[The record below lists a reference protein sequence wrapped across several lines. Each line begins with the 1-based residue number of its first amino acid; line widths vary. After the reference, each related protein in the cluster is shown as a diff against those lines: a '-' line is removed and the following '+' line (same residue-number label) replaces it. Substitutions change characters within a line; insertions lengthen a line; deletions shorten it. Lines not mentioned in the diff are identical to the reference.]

1 MIIFFWKKQTFRRK
15 KKEAKNSEKKWKTRA
30 NIFVILSAKGDIA
43 ILMVNSEEHCKNW
56 TIGRVLQKGGTRGIN
71 V

>member
-1 MIIFFWKKQTFRRK
+1 MIIFFFKKKQTFRRRK
-15 KKEAKNSEKKWKTRA
+15 SEKFWKNWKPRA

-43 ILMVNSEEHCKNW
+43 ILMINWEEHCKNW
-56 TIGRVLQKGGTRGIN
+56 TIGSILQKGGTRGIN